1 MIRDHTAPGHNV
13 KGTMEDNLIL
23 QGRYQIIRKIGQG
36 GMGKV
41 YLAKDLR
48 LGSQLALKENM
59 FNDIKMVEA
68 FEREARLLAG
78 LRHAALPKVFDHFAE
93 GDSTFLVMEFIAG
106 NDLEDV
112 LEKRRMKQPPI
123 GVPKPFEVEEVI
135 TWGEQLLDALD
146 YLHTRSTPI
155 IHRDIKPQNLKL
167 AERNQIALL
176 DFGLAKGSA
185 AQATQMVSN
194 ASIFGYTP
202 NYAPIEQVQGSGTDA
217 RSDLYS
223 LAATLYH
230 LITGEVP
237 PDALTRAKAM
247 VEGDED
253 PLRPANLVNPRV
265 PASVAVILTQ
275 AMAQNKN
282 ARPASA
288 KEMHKMLSEA
298 KRSLGSSINPTVQV
312 STPMS
317 GSPAIPQ
324 NSQGAFPQNSQGSF
338 SSTSQTSE
346 PQNRYPS
353 QPQQHPSYPQAPP
366 NPSYPQAQQTAVPQ
380 NYGQTNFPQSHTYS
394 NPPRETVQD
403 PYASRYNS
411 QPPPMPAPS
420 YVSQVAPAKKGSGG
434 KIIAIIGAILL
445 IGAIAVAAIILA
457 TKDDDNPKP
466 TANGNTSGTN
476 KQANS
481 GKNQLPANII
491 DDDTVKHLISSQN
504 FIPIKPG
511 QFTMGT
517 EEHGDNNDVP
527 HVVRITHPYD
537 MGKYEVTQQEWQA
550 VMGNNPSKF
559 QGSDL
564 PVENVSWDDV
574 QQFIQRLNELKDG
587 YHYRLPTEAE
597 WEYASRAGDE
607 AEYIS
612 NLENFAWIG
621 DNSGLQRIDS
631 EDIYTNDKD
640 NYNKRLIANGCQTH
654 RVGQKK
660 PNKWGLY
667 DMLGNVWEWCSD
679 WYSETYYLE
688 SEEADPQGPDS
699 GTQRV
704 NRGGSWY
711 SQPDRCQTTNRSK
724 DKPDGKLFNL
734 GFRLVRAKD
743 SGKSPNP

>member
-1 MIRDHTAPGHNV
+1 
-13 KGTMEDNLIL
+13 MEENLIL

-48 LGSQLALKENM
+48 LGSQIALKENM
-59 FNDIKMVEA
+59 FNDDKMVEA

-93 GDSTFLVMEFIAG
+93 GDSTFLVMEYIAG

-112 LEKRRMKQPPI
+112 LEKRRMKQSPV
-123 GVPKPFEVEEVI
+123 GLPKPFEVDEVVA
-135 TWGEQLLDALD
+135 WGEQLLDALD
-146 YLHTRSTPI
+146 YLHSRPTPI

-185 AQATQMVSN
+185 VQATQMVSN

-202 NYAPIEQVQGSGTDA
+202 NYAPIEQVQGSGTEA

-237 PDALTRAKAM
+237 PDALSRAKAM

-253 PLRPANLVNPRV
+253 PLRPANTINLRV
-265 PASVAVILTQ
+265 PASISAILTQ

-288 KEMHKMLSEA
+288 KEMLKMMREA
-298 KRSLGSSINPTVQV
+298 KRSIESSSSQTVQV
-312 STPMS
+312 NVPISSAPQ
-317 GSPAIPQ
+317 PPQ
-324 NSQGAFPQNSQGSF
+324 NSQIPYPPV
-338 SSTSQTSE
+338 SQTSNTE
-346 PQNRYPS
+346 NRYPS
-353 QPQQHPSYPQAPP
+353 YPPPQQHPSYPQAPKT
-366 NPSYPQAQQTAVPQ
+366 NVPQ
-380 NYGQTNFPQSHTYS
+380 NYGQTNFPQSQTF
-394 NPPRETVQD
+394 PGQARETVQD

-411 QPPPMPAPS
+411 QAPPMPPPQFN
-420 YVSQVAPAKKGSGG
+420 SQVRVAKKGGGG
-434 KIIAIIGAILL
+434 KVFLILGLILL
-445 IGAIAVAAIILA
+445 LGAVAVAALILVN
-457 TKDDDNPKP
+457 KDDNKTNQTVAGNSNNSTKP
-466 TANGNTSGTN
+466 ANTN
-476 KQANS
+476 KNT
-481 GKNQLPANII
+481 LPANIVN
-491 DDDTVKHLISSQN
+491 DETVKNLIGGQN
-504 FIPIKPG
+504 FVKISPG
-511 QFTMGT
+511 VFTMGP
-517 EEHGDNNDVP
+517 EEHGDDNDVR
-527 HVVRITHPYD
+527 HLVNITHPFE
-537 MGKYEVTQQEWQA
+537 MGKYEVTQQEWEA
-550 VMGNNPSKF
+550 VMGSNPSKF

-564 PVENVSWDDV
+564 PVENVSWDDT

-587 YHYRLPTEAE
+587 YKYRLPTEAE
-597 WEYASRAGDE
+597 WEYVSRAGGD
-607 AEYIS
+607 AEYIA
-612 NLENFAWIG
+612 NLENLGWFG
-621 DNSGLQRIDS
+621 DNSGLQQLDT
-631 EDIYTNDKD
+631 EDIFTNDKA
-640 NYNKRLIANGCQTH
+640 NYLKRLTANGCQSH

-679 WYSETYYLE
+679 WYSDSYYLE
-688 SEEADPQGPDS
+688 SEVNDPDGPTS
-699 GTQRV
+699 GTQKV

-724 DKPDGKLFNL
+724 DEPNKRLFSL
-734 GFRLVRAKD
+734 GFRLVRVKD
-743 SGKSPNP
+743 GSKSVSP